1 MAKSQGKKTNKNGR
15 QGKQAAAPAPSGHAG
30 TQPYQAHASRGS
42 QVQTLSTL
50 ANTTQAVKRI
60 EVMDNPG
67 ENHFAEALAKALG
80 PMAKDPT
87 ARSQIVA
94 LVSRLEP
101 EAAVSG
107 FSNSNSTDPMQMLL
121 LQVLAQSASQ
131 VQNNAVGGP
140 GTQNSSAIFG
150 TMPPS
155 GIIPN
160 SSALSNLGTMGT
172 GGGASNAP
180 APTYTSKTLAM
191 LLKEGVLTFEAVTTI
206 CSAQGIDVN
215 DVCSAAYDQPTPGP
229 RTRGTPKSAMRGT
242 GGAKRTPNSVEFL
255 EDMAPADDEA
265 LPQTPSLD
273 SALDS
278 LIGNIF
284 TPASEPPVADAARDD
299 FVKKC
304 MEEHFACS
312 GKLDRSRINK
322 AAVKVGTKIPANCG
336 LKGRGSV
343 NQLRAFAETVAIEI
357 YTTAKYGS
365 SSTADPK
372 RALGYTAGSSSRK
385 RAKGRTG
392 RRTCENAS
400 STLFVI
406 PVYHDIPIWNHV
418 HYRSEV
424 FDSSPPRKRWVND
437 WIADFLSHSRHD
449 GPISVN
455 TTQVLVFKCLASMC
469 FHHKPSSAVF
479 LEQQVLLYTGYSM
492 HHHDRYILP
501 RHWYVLLHTLES
513 LLMDLRTTGSGSGP
527 DAQDFRSLKGL
538 LSMSIVFASRR
549 PSHSR
554 SALLLEALLSTGLHF
569 GGTITW
575 SGIRRDL
582 ALNAVYVKFSVYT
595 GYCYI
600 GETLTGA
607 RFFQHEA
614 ASDGGYRSQ
623 HVHRVI
629 SRLDSSL
636 YDSLVINFPAS
647 VDRKHIE
654 RAMISQFDHYGTT
667 LLNVLG
673 RSSTYTIFGDEARS
687 VRVSGLRD
695 TMAGLGN
702 NLVQVLST

>member
-1 MAKSQGKKTNKNGR
+1 
-15 QGKQAAAPAPSGHAG
+15 
-30 TQPYQAHASRGS
+30 
-42 QVQTLSTL
+42 L
-50 ANTTQAVKRI
+50 
-60 EVMDNPG
+60 
-67 ENHFAEALAKALG
+67 
-80 PMAKDPT
+80 
-87 ARSQIVA
+87 
-94 LVSRLEP
+94 
-101 EAAVSG
+101 
-107 FSNSNSTDPMQMLL
+107 
-121 LQVLAQSASQ
+121 Q

-140 GTQNSSAIFG
+140 GTQNSSSIFG

-180 APTYTSKTLAM
+180 APTYTFKTLAM
-191 LLKEGVLTFEAVTTI
+191 LLKQNVLTFEAVTTI
-206 CSAQGIDVN
+206 CSGQGIDVN

-255 EDMAPADDEA
+255 EDMAPDDDEA

-437 WIADFLSHSRHD
+437 WIADFLSQS
-449 GPISVN
+449 
-455 TTQVLVFKCLASMC
+455 
-469 FHHKPSSAVF
+469 
-479 LEQQVLLYTGYSM
+479 
-492 HHHDRYILP
+492 
-501 RHWYVLLHTLES
+501 
-513 LLMDLRTTGSGSGP
+513 
-527 DAQDFRSLKGL
+527 
-538 LSMSIVFASRR
+538 
-549 PSHSR
+549 
-554 SALLLEALLSTGLHF
+554 
-569 GGTITW
+569 
-575 SGIRRDL
+575 
-582 ALNAVYVKFSVYT
+582 
-595 GYCYI
+595 
-600 GETLTGA
+600 
-607 RFFQHEA
+607 
-614 ASDGGYRSQ
+614 
-623 HVHRVI
+623 
-629 SRLDSSL
+629 
-636 YDSLVINFPAS
+636 
-647 VDRKHIE
+647 
-654 RAMISQFDHYGTT
+654 
-667 LLNVLG
+667 
-673 RSSTYTIFGDEARS
+673 
-687 VRVSGLRD
+687 
-695 TMAGLGN
+695 
-702 NLVQVLST
+702 